1 MNIENIFETLIENE
15 KNWFYSKINIK
26 NFLWKW
32 KDVGWEISCPE
43 QLQGYLQE
51 EFLDLMEKWSTIDV
65 EASRQKTDFHDPKFF
80 ENISSI
86 ENWNHKKL
94 FMFAP
99 ERIDFSISR
108 LQHYCATNA
117 KDFQKYI
124 LLTNYKMHMDIFLE
138 RFQNDDI
145 SYSNRECQMP
155 VIHLK
160 RPWNE
165 WISIINIWVWPSNTK
180 NITDHLAILRPKM
193 FLMIGHCGGLRK
205 NQDIWDFVLA
215 DKFVS
220 DSSMV
225 EKIYTRQY
233 SIPLVP
239 TTLLNMMIIKN
250 LEQEKLNYRI
260 WTVFTTEDRNRELE
274 VTKYKN
280 LFLEDRSIWIDMES
294 WIVCIQWFKYK
305 IPNATLLM
313 VSDKPLHGSPKEESL
328 AQKFYLDT
336 KEKHIWIAISVVNQ
350 IKKEF
355 EKWIISH
362 REFSP
367 KHSKDDS
374 FLR

>member
-1 MNIENIFETLIENE
+1 MNIENIFNQLFENE
-15 KNWFYSKINIK
+15 KNWFYSKIKIQ

-32 KDVGWEISCPE
+32 KNVEGEISQPE
-43 QLQGYLQE
+43 KIFWYLSE
-51 EFLDLMEKWSTIDV
+51 ELSDLLEKGSKIEV
-65 EASRQKTDFHDPKFF
+65 EISRKKTDFHEPIFF

-99 ERIDFSISR
+99 ERIDFSVSR
-108 LQHYCATNA
+108 LSHYCASDV

-124 LLTNYKMHMDIFLE
+124 LLTNYKMHMDIFLD

-145 SYSNRECQMP
+145 AYSTRECQMP

-165 WISIINIWVWPSNTK
+165 GITIINIWVWPTNTK

-193 FLMIGHCGGLRK
+193 FLMIWHCWGLRK

-220 DSSMV
+220 DSSII
-225 EKIYTRQY
+225 EKIYSRKY
-233 SIPLVP
+233 YIPTVP

-274 VTKYKN
+274 LTKYKN
-280 LFLEDRSIWIDMES
+280 FFLEDRSIWIDMES
-294 WIVCIQWFKYK
+294 WVICLQGFKYK

-313 VSDKPLHGSPKEESL
+313 VSDKPLHWSPKEESL

-336 KEKHIWIAISVVNQ
+336 KEKHIWIAINVVNQ

-367 KHSKDDS
+367 KFSKDDS